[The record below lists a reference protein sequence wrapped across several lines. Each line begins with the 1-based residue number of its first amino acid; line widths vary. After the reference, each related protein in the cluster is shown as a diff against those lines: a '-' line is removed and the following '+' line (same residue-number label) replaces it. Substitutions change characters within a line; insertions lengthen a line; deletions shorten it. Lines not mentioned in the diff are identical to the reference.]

1 MAVRSTTLTYSDL
14 LHERELRDER
24 QRLELIDGE
33 IVVTPA
39 PAPMHQLVVHRLAVL
54 LDRAIVEPDL
64 GLVLESPIDVFL
76 EIRNVFQPDVIVLLH
91 DRLHLF
97 GAAKVESAPSLAIEI
112 ISPSTGRRDR
122 VTKRDIY
129 ARYGVPEYWLV
140 DHELGTLIVFS
151 DPRDGHYQTET
162 TTSDIAVSA
171 TIPGL
176 TVDQAALF
184 APVRGA

>member
-1 MAVRSTTLTYSDL
+1 MAIRSRALTYEDL
-14 LHERELRDER
+14 LREREFRDQR
-24 QRLELIDGE
+24 LRLELIDGE

-64 GLVLESPIDVFL
+64 GLVLESPLDVFL
-76 EIRNVFQPDVIVLLH
+76 DDLNVLQPDLIVLLH
-91 DRLHLF
+91 DRLELF
-97 GAAKVESAPSLAIEI
+97 GPTKVESAPNLAIEI
-112 ISPSTGRRDR
+112 LSPSTNRSDR
-122 VTKRDIY
+122 VTKREIY
-129 ARYGVPEYWLV
+129 ARFGVPEYWLV
-140 DHELGTLIVFS
+140 DHQRGMLTVYS
-151 DPRDGHYQTET
+151 DPRDGRYRAET

-176 TVDQAALF
+176 TVDLAALF